1 MAEKTLE
8 FESPHFLHGLFADD
22 LSLLKE
28 MGNLLDLTVTT
39 RDSWIKF
46 EGAEVN
52 TGAGVVVME
61 DL

>member
-28 MGNLLDLTVTT
+28 MRNALGLTVTT
-39 RDSWIKF
+39 RDSWIKL
-46 EGAEVN
+46 EGEP
-52 TGAGVVVME
+52 G
-61 DL
+61 